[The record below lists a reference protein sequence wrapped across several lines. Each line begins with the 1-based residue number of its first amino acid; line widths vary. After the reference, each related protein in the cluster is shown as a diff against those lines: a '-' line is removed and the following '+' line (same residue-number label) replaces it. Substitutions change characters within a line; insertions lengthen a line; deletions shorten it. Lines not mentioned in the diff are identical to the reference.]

1 MRDVLSFRRERVHEK
16 IDSKKIVQTQNQKY
30 PTNRSRCNTYLVYIF
45 SYPVVWTFSC
55 VCSYFSHLGNHYSA
69 VIHPRFFSINHTIH
83 DLKLSVGDVTETTVR
98 DPHSYTTTVCQA
110 ILFFTP
116 WFQIRGIFSKSFYK
130 YDVAYCILIKLRRF
144 CGKFYRNSKF
154 KHNMIILMTSYS
166 IHTYTTCSSFIT
178 IIIRK

>member
-1 MRDVLSFRRERVHEK
+1 MTQKKSN
-16 IDSKKIVQTQNQKY
+16 SKKIVADAKIKNI

-55 VCSYFSHLGNHYSA
+55 VFSSFSHLGNHYSA
-69 VIHPRFFSINHTIH
+69 VIHPRVFFHKSYNPWLEIKRGWRHWDNSARPPFIH
-83 DLKLSVGDVTETTVR
+83 YYSMLGHISFLHLGSKSEV
-98 DPHSYTTTVCQA
+98 
-110 ILFFTP
+110 F
-116 WFQIRGIFSKSFYK
+116 FSKSFYK

-178 IIIRK
+178 VIIRK